1 MTVPPHRDFPLA
13 DPFRAHWT
21 AGRHNVAL
29 RGAVEKAH
37 GGLGIM
43 ALAWNMTTGTLVSG
57 DSACTEAGNGLG
69 GETLDWGHGSEE
81 VSEKGGVSYHALM
94 AAKDGAWSVV
104 DGGFSWLTS
113 KGGSGDAWN
122 IYVMY

>member
-1 MTVPPHRDFPLA
+1 VDGEDCYVTY
-13 DPFRAHWT
+13 T
-21 AGRHNVAL
+21 ASNFSENTDCSDCAF
-29 RGAVEKAH
+29 
-37 GGLGIM
+37 
-43 ALAWNMTTGTLVSG
+43 AWSFTLDSGTLVSG
-57 DSACTEAGNGLG
+57 DPACTEAGNGLG